1 MGQVPLTIR
10 RWTRAEYNRLV
21 QLGMLRGE
29 PVELIGGQL
38 VVAEPQ
44 GSYHASRIGADGGC
58 PPGRPPSRIT
68 QDRACINRP
77 SPGGSAM
84 SSPTPAFVGIDVAKA
99 ELVIAI
105 RPSGEHWTMANDAAG
120 IQSLVQRV
128 RGHAPTLIVLEAT
141 GGYERAA
148 VAALAAAQLPV
159 VVANPRQVRDFA
171 RATGQLA
178 KTDRLDADI
187 LALFAERVR
196 PAPRALPD
204 DAAQALDALLTRRR
218 QVLEMVIAERNR
230 LEHAVPAVRRGI
242 TQHIRWLERQLDDV
256 DRDLDTTI
264 QASPVWRA
272 KENLL
277 RSTPGVG
284 PILSRTLIGE
294 LPELGTL
301 PRKQIA
307 ALVGVAPLARDSG
320 TLKHKRLVWGGRAPV
335 RAALFMAALVGTRC
349 NPVLRVFYR
358 RLLAAGKPKKVA
370 LTACMRKLLT
380 ILNAMMRTNT
390 PWHHIDSSQT
400 T

>member
-1 MGQVPLTIR
+1 M
-10 RWTRAEYNRLV
+10 
-21 QLGMLRGE
+21 
-29 PVELIGGQL
+29 
-38 VVAEPQ
+38 
-44 GSYHASRIGADGGC
+44 
-58 PPGRPPSRIT
+58 
-68 QDRACINRP
+68 
-77 SPGGSAM
+77 
-84 SSPTPAFVGIDVAKA
+84 PTAAPAFVGIDVAKA

-105 RPSGEHWTMANDAAG
+105 RPSGERWALTNDGAG
-120 IQSLVQRV
+120 IQTLVQRV
-128 RGHAPTLIVLEAT
+128 RGRAPTLIVLEAT

-148 VAALAAAQLPV
+148 VAALAAARLPL

-178 KTDRLDADI
+178 KTDRIDADI

-204 DAAQALDALLTRRR
+204 GAAQALDALLTRRR
-218 QVLEMVIAERNR
+218 QVLEMLIAERNR

-242 TQHIRWLERQLDDV
+242 TQHIRWLERQLADV
-256 DRDLDTTI
+256 DRDLDDTI

-277 RSTPGVG
+277 RSAPGVG

-349 NPVLRVFYR
+349 NPVLRAFYR

-390 PWHHIDSSQT
+390 AWHHIDHSPT